1 MIFTEPKN
9 KKPNPPKQVK
19 NSKLPPREYDGAT
32 EESGIA
38 LTPSEAIDIAQ
49 GLDN

>member
-1 MIFTEPKN
+1 MIFTESKN
-9 KKPNPPKQVK
+9 RKPNPPKK
-19 NSKLPPREYDGAT
+19 IKTSKLPPREYDGAT